1 MKVVYNEGKDNLRR
15 SFIMMVLEEKF
26 NDMVMQTKLENKYED
41 LMNLKEDKLVLQF
54 AMYRSVERK
63 LSFLKEM
70 LYNGYV
76 FVFLPNDD
84 GIEVMNIRYH
94 KELDSWMDILV
105 YLVIHYDQ
113 IKHLDIKYDAFVHDS
128 IIIFT
133 LEKDDGSLREFETK
147 DRCTISTVEKILTMV
162 DVYQH

>member
-1 MKVVYNEGKDNLRR
+1 MA
-15 SFIMMVLEEKF
+15 SALEEKF

-76 FVFLPNDD
+76 FVFLPKEDA
-84 GIEVMNIRYH
+84 IEVKNTIFH
-94 KELDSWMDILV
+94 KELNAYANILS
-105 YLVIHYDQ
+105 YLIIWPDK
-113 IKHLDIKYDAFVHDS
+113 IKHLDIKYDAFVYDS
-128 IIIFT
+128 IIAFT
-133 LEKDDGSLREFETK
+133 LEKDDGSLIEFETK
-147 DRCTISTVEKILTMV
+147 DRYTISTVKKLLTMTGV
-162 DVYQH
+162 HQH